1 MDYVNILLFGQFA
14 MTDSFR
20 LTEAA
25 ARKYQRHSVPA
36 MFGPLAEKTVE
47 LLRLKPDMHVLDV
60 ACGTGALTRAI
71 LKALIGRGRV
81 LGTDL
86 NQTMIDVARELT
98 PDSPHDVDWLAAD
111 VTDLP
116 LPDAGFDLACIQQGL
131 QFFPDKPAALRE
143 IHRILKPDGRLCLTC
158 WKETSPFNG
167 SLATALEHHVAPQAA
182 EKARA
187 PFSYRDGAVI
197 QALLEENGFAVK
209 RHTPIVLQRRFE
221 DLGEQIL
228 ALPIEKDLREAGEEK
243 TQMVIDTT
251 AKLLAPYDTGGV
263 FIVPQEAHFFEA
275 QCR

>member
-1 MDYVNILLFGQFA
+1 MI
-14 MTDSFR
+14 DSFR

-36 MFGPLAEKTVE
+36 MFGPLAEKTVD

-71 LKALIGRGRV
+71 LKALKGRCRI

-86 NQTMIDVARELT
+86 NQTMIDVAREMT
-98 PDSPHDVDWLAAD
+98 PDSPHNVDWLAAD

-116 LPDAGFDLACIQQGL
+116 LKDSGFDLACIQQGL
-131 QFFPDKPAALRE
+131 QFFPDKPAALHE
-143 IHRILKPDGRLCLTC
+143 IHRVLRSDGRLCLTC
-158 WKETSPFNG
+158 WKEISPFND
-167 SLATALEHHVAPQAA
+167 SLATALEHHINPQAA

-187 PFSYRDGAVI
+187 PFSYRDGHVI
-197 QALLEENGFAVK
+197 QALLGENGFAVK
-209 RHTPIVLQRRFE
+209 RHAAIVLHRRFA

-228 ALPIEKDLREAGEEK
+228 ALPIEKDLRDAGEEK
-243 TQMVIDTT
+243 TRLVIDTT
-251 AKLLAPYDTGGV
+251 SKLLAPYDTDGV

-275 QCR
+275 RCR